1 MVSPWDIAGNAEEGE
16 GVVFIKFEK
25 KTKTKTN
32 KQTKNTWK
40 IECMVRLY
48 GILD

>member
-25 KTKTKTN
+25 KKKNQKQTN
-32 KQTKNTWK
+32 KQKTL
-40 IECMVRLY
+40 ER
-48 GILD
+48 